1 MLAERAIGV
10 ALEAAG
16 GAALDVLRKVPT
28 AAIQAVTAA
37 AVAAFLSSMA
47 EAGVSLAHMHEW
59 QDLAKAVVDASERD
73 G

>member
-1 MLAERAIGV
+1 
-10 ALEAAG
+10 
-16 GAALDVLRKVPT
+16 VLREVPT